1 MEIRKCFEINEH
13 ENIIYQNLWD
23 ELKVMFREKSMLLNA
38 YIRNKSLNQSSL
50 LKKLETKSKLNKSKQ
65 NKENN

>member
-1 MEIRKCFEINEH
+1 MNMKTK
-13 ENIIYQNLWD
+13 IYQNLWD
-23 ELKVMFREKSMLLNA
+23 ELKVMFRGKSMLLND
-38 YIRNKSLNQSSL
+38 YIRNKGLNQQPQ